1 MRIGDAP
8 CIGCE
13 ERYLGCHGKCS
24 KYQKFRAER
33 NRELNEKVKRAEAQY
48 YPKLL
53 SKTKRE
59 NCRKQRSER

>member
-1 MRIGDAP
+1 MKIGDAP
-8 CIGCE
+8 CMGCE
-13 ERYLGCHGKCS
+13 ERYFGCHGKCN
-24 KYQKFRAER
+24 KYQNFRKEKDRQNA
-33 NRELNEKVKRAEAQY
+33 EKVRIAEMQY